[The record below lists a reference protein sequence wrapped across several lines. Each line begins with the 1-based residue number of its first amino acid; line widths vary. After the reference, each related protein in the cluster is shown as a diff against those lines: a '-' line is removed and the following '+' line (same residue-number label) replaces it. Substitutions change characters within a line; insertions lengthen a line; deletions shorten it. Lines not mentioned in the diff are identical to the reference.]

1 MVTGGAITL
10 ADGIVLAG
18 AIPGVIGVVELPWS
32 KGAIPL
38 ASIPVTSVGSKS
50 TTGLLPALPLPFTF
64 PGAAAGGAL
73 TAGGVG
79 INGRMLPLACPCPL
93 LSWGICLGPPKGA
106 LASGFGFSPA
116 GGRFTMRTDR
126 SCCARPSMEVVTFF
140 SSFKI
145 PLTRSY
151 CSSA

>member
-79 INGRMLPLACPCPL
+79 INGRMIPLACPCPL

-106 LASGFGFSPA
+106 LASGFGFSPLEEGSRCGLTA
-116 GGRFTMRTDR
+116 VA
-126 SCCARPSMEVVTFF
+126 ARGHLWKLSH
-140 SSFKI
+140 
-145 PLTRSY
+145 
-151 CSSA
+151 SSAHSKFH